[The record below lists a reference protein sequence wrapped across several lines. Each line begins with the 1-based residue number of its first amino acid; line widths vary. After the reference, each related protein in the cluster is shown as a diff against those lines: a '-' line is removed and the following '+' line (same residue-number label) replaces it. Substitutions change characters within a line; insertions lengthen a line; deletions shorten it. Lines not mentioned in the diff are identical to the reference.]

1 MKALIKYCIV
11 FVLLAQI
18 AVTDIYGQQRPV
30 VSQYMLNGLVLNP
43 GYAGRHQYSSFTAMY
58 RDQWVN
64 VPGAPQLTVA
74 SAQTGFKGKNIGIG
88 LLLSNDAIG
97 IHDNQSVYASYAYNL
112 ELINGGKL
120 SMGVQAGFDHLRA
133 DYNLLNIRDQGD
145 PNLAGVKTE
154 LLPNFGAGLFYHDK
168 YNYAGFSVPYLLS
181 NRNIQ
186 NESFTVVYKMPRYYY
201 LTAGRVFEASPR
213 LVIKPSVLVRIQ
225 EQNPLAFDLNV
236 NFYLD
241 EIIGLGASYRFND
254 SVIGIFEF
262 QINNYIKFS
271 YAYDWVLSELTQFT
285 KGTHELMLNYR
296 INFTAPRKHRE
307 CPGPAYF

>member
-1 MKALIKYCIV
+1 
-11 FVLLAQI
+11 
-18 AVTDIYGQQRPV
+18 
-30 VSQYMLNGLVLNP
+30 
-43 GYAGRHQYSSFTAMY
+43 
-58 RDQWVN
+58 
-64 VPGAPQLTVA
+64 
-74 SAQTGFKGKNIGIG
+74 
-88 LLLSNDAIG
+88 
-97 IHDNQSVYASYAYNL
+97 
-112 ELINGGKL
+112 
-120 SMGVQAGFDHLRA
+120 
-133 DYNLLNIRDQGD
+133 
-145 PNLAGVKTE
+145 
-154 LLPNFGAGLFYHDK
+154 
-168 YNYAGFSVPYLLS
+168 LLS